1 MYTTSDKSMGKV
13 LTTLTVTN
21 RANQSAAARGFI
33 PTEQIR
39 SITLDNVLVDQGAT
53 RLYLPDEEIAIPSKT
68 KQQIVIGFYCSFST
82 KHDRASTDSTLLHF
96 PIHPFAM
103 YTAMPPVIL
112 IHNLLKSYPIF

>member
-39 SITLDNVLVDQGAT
+39 SITLDNVLVDRVQLHYACQML
-53 RLYLPDEEIAIPSKT
+53 RSPFPRKLNSK
-68 KQQIVIGFYCSFST
+68 S
-82 KHDRASTDSTLLHF
+82 
-96 PIHPFAM
+96 
-103 YTAMPPVIL
+103 
-112 IHNLLKSYPIF
+112 